1 MRTSSNEVHEHRVG
15 FSNRNDFNRRTPSEI
30 NRSSPFTI
38 STGPNSFTP
47 SLPAKRS
54 SWKSLSF
61 GKFSSKPIRLSIV
74 KLDGSSF
81 DIVVK
86 KRATVAKVK
95 KAIEAAFTHMSTPGD
110 DEISWSHVWGNF
122 CLCFENMKLF
132 RDRDSITRFGIKN
145 GDQLQ
150 FVRHTPIYEVAGER
164 LEKITIDSNQPN
176 GPIHI
181 RIKIGNL
188 NRSSSKRDLKG
199 DMKKIFRNNRS
210 NHNRVRNEV
219 NRSSWVYKMRGLF
232 STRNDR
238 VGHSTVTLGRWFPS
252 SDDDDDDDSD
262 DANISC
268 RLFNE
273 FAGGL
278 SECQCNICNN
288 EISLFPQLISLPLI
302 IIIFQSLYT
311 HNQQPNRSTTSVFF
325 TAIVIL

>member
-1 MRTSSNEVHEHRVG
+1 M
-15 FSNRNDFNRRTPSEI
+15 
-30 NRSSPFTI
+30 
-38 STGPNSFTP
+38 
-47 SLPAKRS
+47 LPAKRS

-95 KAIEAAFTHMSTPGD
+95 KAIEAAFSHMSTPGD

-164 LEKITIDSNQPN
+164 LEKITIDSHQPN
-176 GPIHI
+176 G
-181 RIKIGNL
+181 IKIGNL

-210 NHNRVRNEV
+210 NHNRVRNE
-219 NRSSWVYKMRGLF
+219 
-232 STRNDR
+232 
-238 VGHSTVTLGRWFPS
+238 
-252 SDDDDDDDSD
+252 
-262 DANISC
+262 
-268 RLFNE
+268 
-273 FAGGL
+273 
-278 SECQCNICNN
+278 N

-302 IIIFQSLYT
+302 IIIFQSRHT